1 MLTFLSQLLPW
12 VPCLCFMGPFT
23 GRLEY
28 FYQFIPLVVLWRGH
42 ERWITWC
49 SKVFPGFRRWIWAS
63 LTFQKFLYEKSKLK
77 KSTSTRIQTI
87 GSIYSVPGPW
97 GSGEKEK
104 STTLAS
110 SLSPVVDIIYL
121 GYYTFVY
128 GTAWFFLFAS
138 LVSITLCA
146 FPSPNIPFSLVLSTS
161 CHFSI
166 PLRDHFL
173 PESSSS
179 SFQPTVNLIQQI
191 LSEQSIRCIVLC
203 D

>member
-1 MLTFLSQLLPW
+1 M
-12 VPCLCFMGPFT
+12 
-23 GRLEY
+23 
-28 FYQFIPLVVLWRGH
+28 
-42 ERWITWC
+42 
-49 SKVFPGFRRWIWAS
+49 WAS

-77 KSTSTRIQTI
+77 KSTFTRIQTI
-87 GSIYSVPGPW
+87 GSIYSVPGLR
-97 GSGEKEK
+97 GCGKKEK

-110 SLSPVVDIIYL
+110 SSSPFVDIVYL

-128 GTAWFFLFAS
+128 GSACFFLFAS
-138 LVSITLCA
+138 LVSITVCV
-146 FPSPNIPFSLVLSTS
+146 FSSPNIPFSLVLSTS
-161 CHFSI
+161 CRVSI

-191 LSEQSIRCIVLC
+191 LSEQSIRCMVLC